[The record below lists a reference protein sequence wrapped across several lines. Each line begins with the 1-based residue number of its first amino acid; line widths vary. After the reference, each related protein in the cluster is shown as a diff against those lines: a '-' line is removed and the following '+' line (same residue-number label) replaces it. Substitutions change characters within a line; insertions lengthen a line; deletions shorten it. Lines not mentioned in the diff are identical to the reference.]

1 MVCVRMLVGC
11 HIVLLCLAC
20 RRHLPAGQISSASGQ
35 GCLAT
40 AGGDV
45 ALVACDGAA
54 AWEAQPNGQL
64 KLAGAGS
71 ECLSQ
76 EGAAAGSGPSHNIPH
91 SAGNSTSSGS
101 QRGITGVSHFFL
113 TASNATGPGSAI
125 ASLLASQPQRC
136 KIFLSVVHCI
146 VPVAELMPTS
156 ASESLSMVAFANA
169 WCQGE

>member
-1 MVCVRMLVGC
+1 M
-11 HIVLLCLAC
+11 
-20 RRHLPAGQISSASGQ
+20 PAGQISSASGQ

-76 EGAAAGSGPSHNIPH
+76 EGAAAGSEDAALQG
-91 SAGNSTSSGS
+91 AWGW
-101 QRGITGVSHFFL
+101 
-113 TASNATGPGSAI
+113 
-125 ASLLASQPQRC
+125 LL
-136 KIFLSVVHCI
+136 IFLSIDRNCN
-146 VPVAELMPTS
+146 AEAKDPSNHLWHNQGFFLEARGRQVGRQ
-156 ASESLSMVAFANA
+156 ASS
-169 WCQGE
+169 

>member
-1 MVCVRMLVGC
+1 MPVGC
-11 HIVLLCLAC
+11 HVVLLRLAC

-40 AGGDV
+40 NGGDV

-76 EGAAAGSGPSHNIPH
+76 EGAAAGSEDAALQG
-91 SAGNSTSSGS
+91 AWGWL
-101 QRGITGVSHFFL
+101 L
-113 TASNATGPGSAI
+113 T
-125 ASLLASQPQRC
+125 LLSIDRQC
-136 KIFLSVVHCI
+136 
-146 VPVAELMPTS
+146 S
-156 ASESLSMVAFANA
+156 ASEKPKI
-169 WCQGE
+169 CQITSGTTRVFF

>member
-1 MVCVRMLVGC
+1 MRILVGC
-11 HIVLLCLAC
+11 HVVLLRLAC

-76 EGAAAGSGPSHNIPH
+76 EGAAAGSEDAALQGAWGWLLTLLSIDRQCSAEAKDLSNNLGHNQ
-91 SAGNSTSSGS
+91 S
-101 QRGITGVSHFFL
+101 V
-113 TASNATGPGSAI
+113 
-125 ASLLASQPQRC
+125 
-136 KIFLSVVHCI
+136 FLSQ
-146 VPVAELMPTS
+146 A
-156 ASESLSMVAFANA
+156 ANR
-169 WCQGE
+169 

>member
-1 MVCVRMLVGC
+1 MLVGC

-76 EGAAAGSGPSHNIPH
+76 EGAAAGSEDAALQG
-91 SAGNSTSSGS
+91 AWGW
-101 QRGITGVSHFFL
+101 
-113 TASNATGPGSAI
+113 
-125 ASLLASQPQRC
+125 LL
-136 KIFLSVVHCI
+136 IFLSIDRHCN
-146 VPVAELMPTS
+146 AEAKDPSNHLWHNQGVLLEPRGRQVGRQ
-156 ASESLSMVAFANA
+156 ASS
-169 WCQGE
+169 